1 MFKAV
6 SGKSEFP
13 AIEASNLAFWEQNG
27 IFEKSVQNR

>member
-6 SGKSEFP
+6 SGSAEFP
-13 AIEASNLAFWEQNG
+13 SIEEANLAFWEQNG